1 MAFDFLS
8 SLNTT
13 TLFLLV
19 IIYILFVLSMKK
31 VFSMVLNAV
40 WISVAAILFPIL
52 MNKFLG
58 FDIPIDRDSLISF
71 ILLGLAI
78 YFIYLVGKS
87 IYRVLRVTEG
97 AAKKVIPKMEKR
109 EKKQKISKDDDDDV
123 EDDLKE
129 REKDVKKKEK
139 DLRKQEQEIRWR
151 SALEASKAKNKANKD
166 DDYVTISDKPEPKKK
181 SSHVEPLPVIEHK
194 KKKKKD

>member
-19 IIYILFVLSMKK
+19 IIFILFVLSMKK

-71 ILLGLAI
+71 VLLGLVI

-87 IYRVLRVTEG
+87 IYKMLRVTEG
-97 AAKKVIPKMEKR
+97 VAKKVIPKMEKR
-109 EKKQKISKDDDDDV
+109 EKKKESKEDKHEEED
-123 EDDLKE
+123 DDLKE
-129 REKDVKKKEK
+129 REKDLKKKEK
-139 DLRKQEQEIRWR
+139 DLRKQEQEIRWK
-151 SALEASKAKNKANKD
+151 SALEASKAKGKVHKD
-166 DDYVTISDKPEPKKK
+166 DDYVMISDKSASRK
-181 SSHVEPLPVIEHK
+181 SHVEPLPVIDHK
-194 KKKKKD
+194 KKKK